1 MQNKNWYEYQPQI
14 IAGVIG
20 GIAFAA
26 YRLFRGAAIGAAAGQ
41 GVLIGVI
48 IFFVLATISSPYDAQ
63 KSRDL
68 QTLDRFIEEKKKE
81 TVVKPISTA
90 SPASQRPQPV
100 SMQNEHA
107 AKSSTKVE
115 RKNKGRSIV
124 RIPGHYTVVD
134 TETTGLDPQADR
146 LIEIAAIRVRAGKE
160 VARFETLVKPGCKLS
175 KAIVDLTGITDGE
188 LTNAPEPQDA
198 LQQFIDF
205 LKDDIIVAHNAN
217 FDVNF
222 LYDSMQRCGMKPL
235 ENNFVDTMRLAKCI
249 RPDLSNYKLA
259 TLAKTYR
266 IAQPKAHRALADC
279 ETTMAVLQKLD
290 EDARQQKIDF
300 TQIQKK
306 GYSSRSR
313 VAGIVAEPGKERPEH
328 SFYGKHFAF
337 TGELDSM
344 TRLEAAQMIVNIGGL
359 CTDRVTQK
367 TNYLIAGKD
376 EFYGDNSDCKT
387 LNRQR
392 AEELIGQGADLQILT
407 EDVFLD
413 MLAE

>member
-1 MQNKNWYEYQPQI
+1 MQNKKSWIFIVAGICGVGSAVYYYFGQGREI
-14 IAGVIG
+14 SLAIASGALMG
-20 GIAFAA
+20 ALSYLGICFLYGMVA
-26 YRLFRGAAIGAAAGQ
+26 GAAESVFHKGILPENEKSAAG
-41 GVLIGVI
+41 
-48 IFFVLATISSPYDAQ
+48 TT
-63 KSRDL
+63 KSNLERTPEKREP
-68 QTLDRFIEEKKKE
+68 TL
-81 TVVKPISTA
+81 
-90 SPASQRPQPV
+90 
-100 SMQNEHA
+100 
-107 AKSSTKVE
+107 KVE

-160 VARFETLVKPGCKLS
+160 VARFETLVKPGRKLS

-198 LQQFIDF
+198 LQQFMEF

-259 TLAKTYR
+259 TLAKAYR

-313 VAGIVAEPGKERPEH
+313 VAGIVAEPGKERPE
-328 SFYGKHFAF
+328 SPFYGKHCVF

-344 TRLEAAQMIVNIGGL
+344 TRWEAAQAVVNIGGL
-359 CTDRVTQK
+359 CTDKVTQK
-367 TNYLIAGKD
+367 TSYLIAGKN
-376 EFYGDNSDCKT
+376 EFYGADSERKT
-387 LNRQR
+387 INLQK
-392 AEELIGQGADLQILT
+392 AEELIRQGADLRILT

-413 MLAE
+413 MLNE

>member
-48 IFFVLATISSPYDAQ
+48 IFFVLAAISSPYDAQ

-68 QTLDRFIEEKKKE
+68 QTLDRFIEEKEKE
-81 TVVKPISTA
+81 AVVKPVSSA
-90 SPASQRPQPV
+90 SPASQRPQSVP
-100 SMQNEHA
+100 MQNEHT

-115 RKNKGRSIV
+115 RKSKGRSIV

-188 LTNAPEPQDA
+188 LTNAPEPQNA
-198 LQQFIDF
+198 LQQFMDF

-259 TLAKTYR
+259 TLAKAYR

-313 VAGIVAEPGKERPEH
+313 VAGIVAEPGKERPE
-328 SFYGKHFAF
+328 SPFYGKHFAF

-344 TRLEAAQMIVNIGGL
+344 TRLEAAQIIVNIGGL

-392 AEELIGQGADLQILT
+392 AEELIGQGAGLQILT
-407 EDVFLD
+407 EEAFLK

>member
-41 GVLIGVI
+41 GVFAGLLVFGV
-48 IFFVLATISSPYDAQ
+48 LCAISNAFNAQ
-63 KSRDL
+63 SQQDS
-68 QTLDRFIEEKKKE
+68 QNLDRFIEEKKKE
-81 TVVKPISTA
+81 AVAKPISTA
-90 SPASQRPQPV
+90 SPASQRPQSMP
-100 SMQNEHA
+100 MQNEHA

-115 RKNKGRSIV
+115 RKSKGRSIV

-160 VARFETLVKPGCKLS
+160 VARFETLVKPGRKLS

-222 LYDSMQRCGMKPL
+222 LYDSMQRCGMNPL

-259 TLAKTYR
+259 TLAKAYR

-313 VAGIVAEPGKERPEH
+313 VAGIVAEPGKERPE
-328 SFYGKHFAF
+328 SPFYGKHCVF

-344 TRLEAAQMIVNIGGL
+344 TRWEAAQAVVNIGGL
-359 CTDRVTQK
+359 CTDKVTQK
-367 TNYLIAGKD
+367 TSYLIAGKN
-376 EFYGDNSDCKT
+376 EFYGADSERKT
-387 LNRQR
+387 INLQK
-392 AEELIGQGADLQILT
+392 AEELIRQGADLRILT

>member
-14 IAGVIG
+14 IASVIG

-41 GVLIGVI
+41 GALIGVI
-48 IFFVLATISSPYDAQ
+48 VFFVLAAISSPYDAQ

-68 QTLDRFIEEKKKE
+68 QTLDRFIEEKEKE
-81 TVVKPISTA
+81 VVAQPTSA
-90 SPASQRPQPV
+90 APQRSRSMPA
-100 SMQNEHA
+100 QNDHT

-115 RKNKGRSIV
+115 RKTKGRSIV

-160 VARFETLVKPGCKLS
+160 VVRFETLVKPGCKLS

-198 LQQFIDF
+198 LQQFMDF

-259 TLAKTYR
+259 TLAKAYR

-279 ETTMAVLQKLD
+279 ETTMAVLQKMD

-306 GYSSRSR
+306 GYFSRSK
-313 VAGIVAEPGKERPEH
+313 VVGIVAEPGKERPEH

-392 AEELIGQGADLQILT
+392 AEELISQGADLQILT
-407 EDVFLD
+407 EDAFLR

>member
-1 MQNKNWYEYQPQI
+1 MQNKKSWIFIVAGICGVGSAVYYYFGQGREI
-14 IAGVIG
+14 SLAIASGALMG
-20 GIAFAA
+20 ALSYLGICFLYGMVA
-26 YRLFRGAAIGAAAGQ
+26 GAAESVFHKGILPENEKSAAG
-41 GVLIGVI
+41 
-48 IFFVLATISSPYDAQ
+48 TT
-63 KSRDL
+63 KSNLERTPEKREP
-68 QTLDRFIEEKKKE
+68 TL
-81 TVVKPISTA
+81 
-90 SPASQRPQPV
+90 
-100 SMQNEHA
+100 
-107 AKSSTKVE
+107 KVE

-160 VARFETLVKPGCKLS
+160 VARFETLVKPGRKLS

-198 LQQFIDF
+198 LQQFMEF

-259 TLAKTYR
+259 TLAKAYR

-279 ETTMAVLQKLD
+279 GTTMAVLQKLD

-313 VAGIVAEPGKERPEH
+313 VAGIVAEPGKERPE
-328 SFYGKHFAF
+328 SPFYGKHCVF

-344 TRLEAAQMIVNIGGL
+344 TRWEAAQAVVNIGGL
-359 CTDRVTQK
+359 CTDKVTQK
-367 TNYLIAGKD
+367 TSYLIAGKN
-376 EFYGDNSDCKT
+376 EFYGADSERKT
-387 LNRQR
+387 INLQK
-392 AEELIGQGADLQILT
+392 AEELIRQGADLRILT

-413 MLAE
+413 MLNE

>member
-14 IAGVIG
+14 IAGMIG

-41 GVLIGVI
+41 GVFAGLLVFGA
-48 IFFVLATISSPYDAQ
+48 LCAISNAFNAQ
-63 KSRDL
+63 SQQDS
-68 QTLDRFIEEKKKE
+68 QNLDRFIEERKKE
-81 TVVKPISTA
+81 AAAKPISAA
-90 SPASQRPQPV
+90 SPTPRRPQSAPV
-100 SMQNEHA
+100 QNEHTVKA
-107 AKSSTKVE
+107 STKVE
-115 RKNKGRSIV
+115 RKSKGRSIV

-134 TETTGLDPQADR
+134 TETTGLDPQTDR

-160 VARFETLVKPGCKLS
+160 VARFETLVKPGRKLS

-198 LQQFIDF
+198 LRQFMDF

-249 RPDLSNYKLA
+249 RPDLNNYKLA
-259 TLAKTYR
+259 TLAKAYR

-279 ETTMAVLQKLD
+279 ETTMAVLQKMD
-290 EDARQQKIDF
+290 GDARQQKIDF
-300 TQIQKK
+300 TQIQKR

-313 VAGIVAEPGKERPEH
+313 VAGIVAEPGKEHPEH

-407 EDVFLD
+407 EDAFLR

>member
-1 MQNKNWYEYQPQI
+1 MNFGILLLSIGKLILI
-14 IAGVIG
+14 ILEI
-20 GIAFAA
+20 F
-26 YRLFRGAAIGAAAGQ
+26 LL
-41 GVLIGVI
+41 LI
-48 IFFVLATISSPYDAQ
+48 FLCFL
-63 KSRDL
+63 
-68 QTLDRFIEEKKKE
+68 
-81 TVVKPISTA
+81 
-90 SPASQRPQPV
+90 
-100 SMQNEHA
+100 
-107 AKSSTKVE
+107 
-115 RKNKGRSIV
+115 
-124 RIPGHYTVVD
+124 
-134 TETTGLDPQADR
+134 
-146 LIEIAAIRVRAGKE
+146 
-160 VARFETLVKPGCKLS
+160 
-175 KAIVDLTGITDGE
+175 
-188 LTNAPEPQDA
+188 
-198 LQQFIDF
+198 QFIDF

-222 LYDSMQRCGMKPL
+222 LYDSMQRCGMNPL

-259 TLAKTYR
+259 TLAKAYR

-328 SFYGKHFAF
+328 PFYGKHFAF

-367 TNYLIAGKD
+367 TNYLITGKD

-392 AEELIGQGADLQILT
+392 AEELIGQGACLQILT
-407 EDVFLD
+407 EEAFLK
-413 MLAE
+413 MLAK

>member
-41 GVLIGVI
+41 GVFAGLLVFGA
-48 IFFVLATISSPYDAQ
+48 LCAISNAFNAQ
-63 KSRDL
+63 SQQDS
-68 QTLDRFIEEKKKE
+68 QNLDRFIEEREKE
-81 TVVKPISTA
+81 AAAKPISAA
-90 SPASQRPQPV
+90 SPAPQRPRSAPV
-100 SMQNEHA
+100 QNEHT

-115 RKNKGRSIV
+115 RKTKGRSIV

-160 VARFETLVKPGCKLS
+160 VARFETLVKPGRKLG
-175 KAIVDLTGITDGE
+175 KAIVDLTGITDDE
-188 LTNAPEPQDA
+188 LTNAPEPLDA
-198 LQQFIDF
+198 LQQFMDF

-249 RPDLSNYKLA
+249 RPDLNNYKLA

-279 ETTMAVLQKLD
+279 ETTMAVLQKMD
-290 EDARQQKIDF
+290 GDAQQQKIDF
-300 TQIQKK
+300 TQIQKR

-367 TNYLIAGKD
+367 TNYLVAGKD

-392 AEELIGQGADLQILT
+392 AEELISQGADLQILT
-407 EDVFLD
+407 EDAFLRL
-413 MLAE
+413 LAE

>member
-1 MQNKNWYEYQPQI
+1 MQNKKSWMFIVAGICGVGSAVYYYFGQGREI
-14 IAGVIG
+14 SLAIASGALMG
-20 GIAFAA
+20 ALSYLGICFLYGMVA
-26 YRLFRGAAIGAAAGQ
+26 GAAESVFHKGILPENEKSAAG
-41 GVLIGVI
+41 
-48 IFFVLATISSPYDAQ
+48 TT
-63 KSRDL
+63 KSNLERTPEKREP
-68 QTLDRFIEEKKKE
+68 TL
-81 TVVKPISTA
+81 
-90 SPASQRPQPV
+90 
-100 SMQNEHA
+100 
-107 AKSSTKVE
+107 KVE

-160 VARFETLVKPGCKLS
+160 VARFETLVKPGRKLS

-249 RPDLSNYKLA
+249 RPDLNNYKLA

-313 VAGIVAEPGKERPEH
+313 VAGIVAEPGKERPE
-328 SFYGKHFAF
+328 SPFYGKHCVF

-344 TRLEAAQMIVNIGGL
+344 TRWEAAQAVVNIGGL
-359 CTDRVTQK
+359 CTDKVTQK
-367 TNYLIAGKD
+367 TSYLIAGKN
-376 EFYGDNSDCKT
+376 EFYGADSERKT
-387 LNRQR
+387 INLQK
-392 AEELIGQGADLQILT
+392 AEELIRQGADLRILT

-413 MLAE
+413 MLNE